1 MNRQMRLEQN
11 DSTKRHTSWVK
22 CANIDL
28 STDAALATAA
38 VDAIECL
45 TTVPLETIN
54 VTARHGWL
62 HLDGTVTGVHQRT
75 TVEDVTRHLPGVRG
89 VIDSMVIEAR

>member
-1 MNRQMRLEQN
+1 MNRQLKLEQN
-11 DSTKRHTSWVK
+11 GLTKRHTSWVK
-22 CANIDL
+22 RPDTDL

-38 VDAIECL
+38 VDAIGCL
-45 TTVPLETIN
+45 TTVRLETIK

-62 HLDGTVTGVHQRT
+62 HLGGTVTGDHQRT
-75 TVEDVTRHLPGVRG
+75 TLEEVTRHLPGVRG